1 MNIEDLLTAWTRPPL
16 IDNPQIQSA
25 TLHNPLPIYLH
36 TYVWPFLFIW
46 PVFLAFY
53 LSPERYD
60 RYIQGSEWTFVW
72 AGSIVTLQALT
83 WLATK
88 WNVNVDALF
97 TSTKAK
103 DVQQAQLIKVVPV
116 TNAGSAEIC
125 TLIRDK
131 VGSSTA

>member
-1 MNIEDLLTAWTRPPL
+1 
-16 IDNPQIQSA
+16 
-25 TLHNPLPIYLH
+25 LPIYLH
-36 TYVWPFLFIW
+36 TYVWPFLLFGLCSSRSI
-46 PVFLAFY
+46 
-53 LSPERYD
+53 SPERYD